1 MALKP
6 VHRKWDFVNQSCQL
20 PISIAHNP
28 KENQHKQVLY
38 LKIWPS
44 RDEKRSSN
52 AHRGTHKPKITT
64 QEALESEGRQK
75 KVGKPLCSFPVVLS
89 GCKKE
94 KLLSK
99 LMLCSEKYLREDI
112 KK

>member
-1 MALKP
+1 M
-6 VHRKWDFVNQSCQL
+6 
-20 PISIAHNP
+20 
-28 KENQHKQVLY
+28 
-38 LKIWPS
+38 
-44 RDEKRSSN
+44 
-52 AHRGTHKPKITT
+52 KPKITT

-75 KVGKPLCSFPVVLS
+75 KVGKPLCSFPVLLS
-89 GCKKE
+89 GRKKD